1 MAQGATIYVF
11 QVALADSDRGV
22 YETLDLR
29 IARHPSEAADHML
42 ARLIAYCLEYTE
54 GIVFSSGISDPDEPA
69 IGVRDLVGRLRTWI
83 DVGAP
88 EAARLHRAGKVA
100 DRVVVYSHKDP
111 APWLA
116 RLAGERIHRAAAL
129 EIYALDREW
138 LAGVERRLER
148 RMQFA
153 LTVAARHLYWSIGA
167 ETLSGAIAPLLI
179 PV

>member
-22 YETLDLR
+22 YENLDLR
-29 IARHPSEAADHML
+29 LARHPSEAPDHML
-42 ARLIAYCLEYTE
+42 ARLVAYCLEFTE
-54 GIVFSSGISDPDEPA
+54 GIAFSSGISEPDEPA
-69 IGVRDLVGRLRTWI
+69 IAVRDLVGQLRTWI

-88 EAARLHRAGKVA
+88 EAARLHRAGKAA

-111 APWLA
+111 AQWVG
-116 RLAGERIHRAAAL
+116 RLTGEKIHRAAAL
-129 EIYALDREW
+129 EIYALDRDW
-138 LAGVERRLER
+138 LAGVQGRLER

-153 LTVAARHLYWSIGA
+153 LTVAARHLYLSIGA
-167 ETLSGAIAPLLI
+167 ETLSGGIEPIAV

>member
-22 YETLDLR
+22 YENLDLR
-29 IARHPSEAADHML
+29 LARHPSEAADHML
-42 ARLIAYCLEYTE
+42 ARLVAYCLEYTE
-54 GIVFSSGISDPDEPA
+54 GIAFSSGISDPDEPA
-69 IGVRDLVGRLRTWI
+69 IAVRDLVGRLRTWI

-88 EAARLHRAGKVA
+88 EAARLHRAGKAA

-111 APWLA
+111 VQWLA
-116 RLAGERIHRAAAL
+116 RLAGEKIHRAAAL
-129 EIYALDREW
+129 EIFALDRDW
-138 LAGVERRLER
+138 LGGVEDRLER

-153 LTVAARHLYWSIGA
+153 LTVAARHLYLSIGA
-167 ETLSGAIAPLLI
+167 ETLSGGIEPCAV